1 MIHSHLFYALILNVL
16 CLGEK
21 QQIQDFSVWF
31 DPTGA
36 RTHDLQVPYLS
47 REPNYYIID
56 GIRTTV

>member
-1 MIHSHLFYALILNVL
+1 MLLFFNVL

-21 QQIQDFSVWF
+21 QQIPDFSGWF

-36 RTHDLQVPYLS
+36 RTHDLHVPYLS